1 MLSVSVLGIKDNKLE
16 NYKKIEE
23 TNCDY
28 IHMDIM
34 DGKFVPNN
42 VLYDKEYLF
51 NKKLDIHLMVYDVI
65 KYIDFYKELNPS
77 FITFHVEAVNNPI
90 DIINYLKKLNIKVG
104 ISIKPNTSVE
114 VIKPYLNLIDLV
126 LVMSVEPGFGG
137 QEFIENS
144 TNKINELYELRNSNN
159 YNYLIEVDGGIND
172 ITYKKVNNADIKV
185 VGSFIT
191 KESDYAS
198 QIEKLKI

>member
-16 NYKKIEE
+16 NYQKIEE

-65 KYIDFYKELNPS
+65 KYIDFYRDLNPS

-90 DIINYLKKLNIKVG
+90 DIINYLKSLNIKAG

-114 VIKPYLNLIDLV
+114 VIKPYLDLVDLV